1 MNRHPMSNE
10 LYTLAYFTD
19 HPKINQILQGIIGVF
34 EKVFLG
40 RIRGYYLQGS
50 FGQRSAVTNSD
61 LDLYVIFK
69 DNFSS
74 PVEVETAISL
84 SQSCVQ
90 ISPVLLEIKLG
101 AELHLHKSTNAGI
114 ALNFKYTTQF
124 LYGEDIR
131 DQIPVPS
138 VNDWVQ
144 WAMSAPQ
151 ASLMVTRSTK
161 TLIFPLRQPDP
172 EAEFYGYDRQTIPD
186 ADGIDRPSS
195 KWLVAT
201 VGWIATALVACQTE
215 QYVGSKGEI
224 VQLYKTQ
231 IHDQWTGLV
240 EQVYEQCRNRWNYL
254 IPNEEADRQKLRSLC
269 QNALEFSNYYMM
281 VYRDFILRELSEESS
296 KNQLQCLKCLAHII
310 YPGDQ
315 EIASLLEKLQQSSD
329 EGIRRAA
336 CETEEQIKQI
346 LDAA

>member
-1 MNRHPMSNE
+1 M
-10 LYTLAYFTD
+10 
-19 HPKINQILQGIIGVF
+19 
-34 EKVFLG
+34 
-40 RIRGYYLQGS
+40 
-50 FGQRSAVTNSD
+50 
-61 LDLYVIFK
+61 
-69 DNFSS
+69 
-74 PVEVETAISL
+74 SL
-84 SQSCVQ
+84 SQSCTQ

-101 AELHLHKSTNAGI
+101 AELHLHKSVNAGV

-161 TLIFPLRQPDP
+161 ALIFPLSQPDP
-172 EAEFYGYDRQTIPD
+172 EAEFYGYDRQTIPG

-201 VGWIATALVACQTE
+201 VGWIATALVARQTE

-231 IHDQWTGLV
+231 IQDQWTGLV
-240 EQVYEQCRNRWNYL
+240 EQVYEQCRNHWNYL
-254 IPNEEADRQKLRSLC
+254 IPNEEADRQRLRSLC
-269 QNALEFSNYYMM
+269 QAALDFSNHYMM
-281 VYRDFILRELSEESS
+281 EYRDFVLRELCEESS
-296 KNQLQCLKCLAHII
+296 RNQLQSVKCLAHMI

-315 EIASLLEKLQQSSD
+315 EVTSLLKKLQQSSD
-329 EGIRRAA
+329 EEIKRAVY
-336 CETEEQIKQI
+336 ETEEQIKQI
-346 LDAA
+346 LSAA